1 MPSSANCSRA
11 TLRARSR
18 KVTSTHF
25 SEASAF
31 PEFSPMEDTLP
42 GQAVPRTKPNILVM
56 DTHSLAHEK
65 LTEEMQQHFCASSD
79 SPEYSAAK
87 EEAVLHKE

>member
-1 MPSSANCSRA
+1 
-11 TLRARSR
+11 
-18 KVTSTHF
+18 
-25 SEASAF
+25 
-31 PEFSPMEDTLP
+31 MEDTLP